1 MTHNNG
7 GEDEALRA
15 RLDKLGGALKAQRP
29 QPSAPTPPP
38 GAGAGS
44 DAGSGMAMAMR
55 AGGEFVAA
63 ILVGA
68 AIGLGLDWALHTRPA
83 FTILFFLLGVAA
95 GVWNV
100 IRATSPKAASFQRN
114 SPLSGAKPGDK
125 DVPRGAP
132 SWGDE
137 DED

>member
-1 MTHNNG
+1 MSKNNG
-7 GEDEALRA
+7 DDEDSALRA

-29 QPSAPTPPP
+29 EPSVPTQGPA
-38 GAGAGS
+38 AGP
-44 DAGSGMAMAMR
+44 DAMGSGMAMAMR

-68 AIGLGLDWALHTRPA
+68 AIGLGLDWLLHTRPV
-83 FTILFFLLGVAA
+83 FTILFFRIGVAA

-100 IRATSPKAASFQRN
+100 IRATSPKAASFERN

-125 DVPRGAP
+125 DEPRGAP